1 MSHRLLPARRL
12 LVALFLT
19 VTVIPNAIPVLG
31 QDQVPPE
38 LQTAPPESALGAP
51 MDAVTIAEQVSPA
64 VVTVINLQRW
74 NASMVDSATD
84 PSMVPTPPANGS
96 PIETG
101 VGTGFFVSS
110 EGYIVTNQHVVDGGE
125 SFLVLLNDGDD
136 IEATLVGVD
145 PIADIAVLKV
155 DMMAPAVLSLADS
168 EELKVG
174 MPVLAVGSPLGEFT
188 NTVTLGIISA
198 LGRSVPD
205 LGLYTNLIQHDAAI
219 NPGNSGGPLI
229 DANGHVI
236 GVNTL
241 GYMDAQGLFFAV
253 PAKTVRKVA
262 SALIAEGEVTY
273 PFLGIT
279 ARPVTREDAKS
290 LGMDEPV
297 GAFVVDF
304 VDQTTPAGEAGIR
317 QGDIILAIGGTE
329 VTRDTPFVEALFDF
343 RPGDVVDV
351 VLKRGNTEVT
361 VSVSLGTRPA
371 DLMP

>member
-12 LVALFLT
+12 LVALLLT
-19 VTVIPNAIPVLG
+19 ATVIPNAIPVFG

-198 LGRSVPD
+198 LGRSVPE

-253 PAKTVRKVA
+253 PSKTVRKVA
-262 SALIAEGEVTY
+262 STLIAEGEVTY

>member
-12 LVALFLT
+12 LVALLLT
-19 VTVIPNAIPVLG
+19 ATVIPNAIPVLG

-84 PSMVPTPPANGS
+84 PSMLPTPPADGS

-174 MPVLAVGSPLGEFT
+174 MPVLALGSPLGEFT

-198 LGRSVPD
+198 LGRSVPE

-351 VLKRGNTEVT
+351 VLKRGNSEVT

>member
-12 LVALFLT
+12 LVALLLT
-19 VTVIPNAIPVLG
+19 ATVIPNAIPVLG

-84 PSMVPTPPANGS
+84 PRMLPTPPADGS

-174 MPVLAVGSPLGEFT
+174 MPVLALGSPLGEFT

-198 LGRSVPD
+198 LGRSVPE